1 MKIHRHRRAARAD
14 RPALGTEISAW
25 IKDDRL
31 FFSSCAVGSLVPA
44 VFEAYARVLHPAW
57 AARDVP
63 VRWETVARWSG
74 SVMHPLAQ
82 WESISLPVGSAAGRA
97 PFVQQPRLGALPQ
110 NQLAKLCELLAS
122 YTATADLCYAGY
134 WEGDGS
140 VPYSDLDGA
149 LELALEER
157 TFLVRTCSIETG
169 VEVTWRLPGGIV
181 GSLLP
186 TLIWPSDRAWFVATD
201 PDQDSTL
208 VGGSGTLVAA
218 LLDYPGFEVWPVAA
232 GDLTLCDDPINGP
245 SASQ

>member
-1 MKIHRHRRAARAD
+1 MKIHRHRRATRTN
-14 RPALGTEISAW
+14 RPALGPEISAW
-25 IKDDRL
+25 IKDGRL
-31 FFSSCAVGSLVPA
+31 SFSSCAVGSLVPA

-74 SVMHPLAQ
+74 SVMHSLAQ

-134 WEGDGS
+134 WDGDGS

-157 TFLVRTCSIETG
+157 TATKSTTATEPR
-169 VEVTWRLPGGIV
+169 RLN
-181 GSLLP
+181 
-186 TLIWPSDRAWFVATD
+186 R
-201 PDQDSTL
+201 
-208 VGGSGTLVAA
+208 
-218 LLDYPGFEVWPVAA
+218 
-232 GDLTLCDDPINGP
+232 GD
-245 SASQ
+245 